1 MSNIPEAR
9 RLLLLIADEAGGT
22 IATDIRHVVENFMT
36 REKYVRKAPVKSRA
50 ITSDMAQRIRT
61 VAALHPDMHL
71 ADIAARFDIN
81 PGRVSEILNHKR

>member
-22 IATDIRHVVENFMT
+22 IATDIRNVVENFMT
-36 REKYVRKAPVKSRA
+36 REKYVRKAPVKSRT
-50 ITSDMAQRIRT
+50 ITSSMARRIRIMA
-61 VAALHPDMHL
+61 VQHPDMHL
-71 ADIAARFDIN
+71 SDIAARFDIN

>member
-9 RLLLLIADEAGGT
+9 RLLLLIADAADETTAES
-22 IATDIRHVVENFMT
+22 IRHVVENFMV

-50 ITSDMAQRIRT
+50 VTPGMARRIRIM
-61 VAALHPDMHL
+61 ALRHPHMHQT
-71 ADIAARFDIN
+71 DIAAQFGVN

>member
-22 IATDIRHVVENFMT
+22 IATDIRHVVENLMT

-50 ITSDMAQRIRT
+50 ITPSIAMRVRA
-61 VAALHPDMHL
+61 VAKRHPHMHI
-71 ADIAARFDIN
+71 ADIAAHFRIN